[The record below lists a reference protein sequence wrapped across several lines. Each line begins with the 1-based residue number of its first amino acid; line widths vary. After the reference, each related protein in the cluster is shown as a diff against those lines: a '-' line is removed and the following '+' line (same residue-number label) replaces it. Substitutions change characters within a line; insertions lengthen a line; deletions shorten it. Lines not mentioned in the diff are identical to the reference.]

1 MPNHSESIA
10 IFSEDWS
17 KIVCVRVIDEK
28 FHVIEPVSLV

>member
-17 KIVCVRVIDEK
+17 KIVCVIDEK